1 MSEAMSRSQPYLAI
15 LVPSEVGTVSALT
28 PEREARIELA
38 LSIAFVA
45 VVFISW
51 VLRPEMAPDRRAT
64 NENQDRIRPRRVTR
78 R

>member
-1 MSEAMSRSQPYLAI
+1 MSEAMSRPQSYLAI
-15 LVPSEVGTVSALT
+15 LVPSEVGAVSALT

-51 VLRPEMAPDRRAT
+51 VLRPEMPPERRPT
-64 NENQDRIRPRRVTR
+64 NENRDRFRSRRVTR